1 MNSLID
7 KSILTV
13 RKEGLYC
20 PAGDFYIDP
29 KGRVENALITHAH
42 SDHARAGHK
51 NYLCSDSSR
60 ELLRIRI
67 GKDGVLESLPFGKSQ
82 KTRDVQVSFH
92 PAGHI
97 LGSAQIRIELK
108 GRVWVVSGD
117 YKPQPDITSE
127 PFELIKCHGFISE
140 CTFGLPVYKWQPEEV
155 IHGEINNWWKKNK
168 EDGKISLLFA
178 YSLGK
183 AQRVLAGLD
192 PSLGI
197 VYAHNA
203 VHSFLN
209 AYKNAGVELPDV
221 KKVEKGID
229 YNGSIILAPPAV
241 EDSSWTKNFRGARR
255 GFASGWMAI
264 RGPRKRKN
272 VDRGFVLSDHADWSG
287 LIDVITGTG
296 AEEIMMTHG
305 NGESISRYLT
315 EKGIKTEVLA
325 DSVFQREEME

>member
-13 RKEGLYC
+13 RREGLYC

-51 NYLCSDSSR
+51 NYLCSDSSS

-82 KTRDVQVSFH
+82 KIRDVHVSFH

-155 IHGEINNWWKKNK
+155 IHGRN
-168 EDGKISLLFA
+168 
-178 YSLGK
+178 
-183 AQRVLAGLD
+183 
-192 PSLGI
+192 
-197 VYAHNA
+197 
-203 VHSFLN
+203 
-209 AYKNAGVELPDV
+209 
-221 KKVEKGID
+221 
-229 YNGSIILAPPAV
+229 
-241 EDSSWTKNFRGARR
+241 
-255 GFASGWMAI
+255 
-264 RGPRKRKN
+264 
-272 VDRGFVLSDHADWSG
+272 
-287 LIDVITGTG
+287 
-296 AEEIMMTHG
+296 
-305 NGESISRYLT
+305 
-315 EKGIKTEVLA
+315 
-325 DSVFQREEME
+325 